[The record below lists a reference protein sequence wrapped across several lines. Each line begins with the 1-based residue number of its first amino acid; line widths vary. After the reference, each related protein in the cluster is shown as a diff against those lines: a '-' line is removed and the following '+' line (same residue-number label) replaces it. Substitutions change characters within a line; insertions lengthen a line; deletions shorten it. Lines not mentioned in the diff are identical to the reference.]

1 MVQPEA
7 SGQHRFLQARLHT
20 LRHLPPGTSL
30 PQIVIGE
37 DRQLLEEILHLP
49 DEIDV
54 VSWLQENFK

>member
-1 MVQPEA
+1 MVQPVA

-30 PQIVIGE
+30 PQIIIGE
-37 DRQLLEEILHLP
+37 DRQLLEEILQLL

-54 VSWLQENFK
+54 YAVLRMSS